1 MNTEPDVN
9 LSSLTID
16 RGNAPRRVVRTP
28 KRGKRRLWLWIAG
41 GVLLLIVILG
51 MSGALSGPPTVLT
64 TSISEVSPA
73 QTRQQLLA
81 SGYVVAQR
89 KAAVASK
96 GTGRLVAL
104 HVVEGDRV
112 RADQVI
118 ARLESSDMEAAIA
131 QARAAIDNGKALLL
145 QAEAEQADAKAQG
158 GRARNLHAVGSLSQS
173 DLDVAEARLKRAEAA
188 VAAARAGIRASEAA
202 LRAAEIQLEN
212 TRIRAPFDGTVL
224 TKNADVGEVVAPF
237 GAASNSRG
245 AVVTM
250 ADMTS
255 LEVEADVSESNIQRI
270 SLDQP
275 CEITLDA
282 YPEHRYKGRVS
293 KIVPT
298 ADRTKATVMTKVRF
312 LDLDGKVLPE
322 MSAKVTFLD
331 KDADISLVDQPR
343 IMTVNPDALATVDG
357 KTVVFVVRE
366 GAVKRV
372 SVTRGRNLGTT
383 VEIQGAVKTGD
394 KVVLQPGE
402 ELKDGDAVQ
411 IGSH

>member
-28 KRGKRRLWLWIAG
+28 KRGRRRLWLWIAG

-250 ADMTS
+250 ADMSS

-312 LDLDGKVLPE
+312 LDLDAKVLPE

-331 KDADISLVDQPR
+331 KDADITLVDQPR
-343 IMTVNPDALATVDG
+343 ILTVNPEALVTSEG
-357 KTVVFVVRE
+357 KTVVFVLRE
-366 GAVKRV
+366 GTVKRV

-383 VEIQGAVKTGD
+383 VEIQGGVKAGD
-394 KVVLQPGE
+394 KVVLQPGAD
-402 ELKDGDAVQ
+402 LKDGDAVQ

>member
-16 RGNAPRRVVRTP
+16 RGNAPRRMVRTP
-28 KRGKRRLWLWIAG
+28 KRGRRRLWLWIAG
-41 GVLLLIVILG
+41 GVLLLLVILG

-112 RADQVI
+112 RANQVI
-118 ARLESSDMEAAIA
+118 AQLESSDMEAAIA

-173 DLDVAEARLKRAEAA
+173 ELDVAEARLKRAEAA

-202 LRAAEIQLEN
+202 LRAAEIQREN

-250 ADMTS
+250 ADMSS

-270 SLDQP
+270 ALDQP

-282 YPEHRYKGRVS
+282 YPEQRYKGRVS

-312 LDLDGKVLPE
+312 LDLDAKVLPE

-331 KDADISLVDQPR
+331 QDADITLVDQPR
-343 IMTVNPDALATVDG
+343 ILTVNPEALVTSEG

-372 SVTRGRNLGTT
+372 PVTRGRNLGTT
-383 VEIQGAVKTGD
+383 VEIQGAVKAGD
-394 KVVLQPGE
+394 KVVLQPGAD
-402 ELKDGDAVQ
+402 LKDGDAVQ